1 MKKIKPTEVQ
11 LKIIQDIEGSIVV
24 TAGAGTGKTGVL
36 VEKIQ
41 YELENKQCDYK
52 TIAGITFT
60 IKAANEI
67 KERLNIQDDD
77 IFIGTNNAF
86 VIQEVVSPFMWDVY
100 GKNYRHDFDTNYM
113 YKVNIFQEGIDYIKE
128 KKAICSYT
136 DSKHNFVFELAL
148 DILKKSTA
156 AQCYL
161 KSKYFKLF
169 IDEYQDCDKSM
180 NEFFMYLKNV
190 LNIKLFIVG
199 DNKQSI
205 YIWRGA
211 APELFDNL
219 LKDKS
224 FKSYELNQN
233 FRCAKQIQNLSNIL
247 YDKTKNL
254 YEPCDDKSSVV
265 LVNYNNGDIITAINN
280 SFEKKLHT
288 AILSRTRNSALNY
301 ANELN
306 KLGNDFVFV
315 PQLPIDEL
323 TSKDSWIYR
332 AIADYYFTRN
342 VYNFFDFISVESIDR
357 DSLIKE
363 IKDSVVKK
371 ILDLYDCVSNK
382 EIFYQKLESFATGFE
397 CECNKDISNLLIKTI
412 SDSENKI
419 AFYNINNKNQSMTLH
434 SSKGKEFQQVVIF
447 AEDFN
452 QADTSPECLNLLY
465 VAITRAKNKLI
476 IITPNFDNNFMTKV
490 LKVRFEVKNIKG
502 SDIFSVINI
511 KKED

>member
-41 YELENKQCDYK
+41 YELENKQCNYK

-77 IFIGTNNAF
+77 VFIGTNNSFA
-86 VIQEVVSPFMWDVY
+86 IQEVISPFMWDVY
-100 GKNYRHDFDTNYM
+100 GKDFKHDFDTNYM
-113 YKVNIFQEGIDYIKE
+113 YKVNNFQDGLSYVKE
-128 KKAICSYT
+128 KTAICSYS
-136 DSKHNFVFELAL
+136 DNKHNFVFELAL

-156 AQCYL
+156 AQNYL

-180 NEFFMYLKNV
+180 NEFFMYIKNS
-190 LNIKLFIVG
+190 LQINLFIVG

-211 APELFDNL
+211 APELFNNL
-219 LKDKS
+219 LSDKT
-224 FKSYELNQN
+224 FKSYELNEN
-233 FRCAKQIQNLSNIL
+233 FRCTRQIQNLSNIL
-247 YDKTKNL
+247 YDKTKKL
-254 YEPCDDKSSVV
+254 YEQCDDKDSVI
-265 LVNYNNGDIITAINN
+265 LANYNDGNIYTAIDRILQK
-280 SFEKKLHT
+280 ELHT
-288 AILSRTRNSALNY
+288 AVLSRTRSSALNV

-342 VYNFFDFISVESIDR
+342 IYNFFEYIPGESVDR
-357 DSLIKE
+357 YSLIKE
-363 IKDSVVKK
+363 TKDFVTKNLV
-371 ILDLYDCVSNK
+371 DLFECVSNK
-382 EIFYQKLESFATGFE
+382 EVFYQKLEEFARSFE
-397 CECNKDISNLLIKTI
+397 CECNKDISNFLINTI
-412 SDSENKI
+412 SEKENKI
-419 AFYNINNKNQSMTLH
+419 AFYNIRNKNQSMTLH

-452 QADTSPECLNLLY
+452 QADASSESLNLLY
-465 VAITRAKNKLI
+465 VAVTRAKNRLI
-476 IITPNFDNNFMTKV
+476 IMTPNFNNDFIIKV
-490 LKVRFEVKNIKG
+490 LKDRFEAVNIK
-502 SDIFSVINI
+502 SKDIFNVVNI